1 MDAVVNEALLALS
14 SEVAAIFRLMML
26 LFPLLISQLLPP
38 RITPLLLAVERVA
51 DGHGKETA
59 SSVVLR
65 FIRLPSSL
73 LLFPCCCSL
82 PDEL

>member
-1 MDAVVNEALLALS
+1 MDAVVKEALLALS
-14 SEVAAIFRLMML
+14 SEVTVIFRLMM

-73 LLFPCCCSL
+73 LLFPCCFSL